1 MHDDDANAVMISEA
15 QCLRFLSKSHTD
27 RRRRASRRTDAHV
40 RSTFAMFN
48 ANRRSLPSPLTP
60 LPSERASFNAQ
71 GPDGDIVLSTLTCGA
86 PCTTKIYNDRKYFEA
101 ALREER
107 KSCTGEMGHSF
118 HIMSACT
125 IKAFSENRGARSDF
139 KQFIVGPALF

>member
-1 MHDDDANAVMISEA
+1 MSAVS
-15 QCLRFLSKSHTD
+15 QQKSHGST
-27 RRRRASRRTDAHV
+27 AAGERTRV

-48 ANRRSLPSPLTP
+48 ANRRSPPLPPPLTP